1 METSVEE
8 TKPSALD
15 RWTTHLGTG
24 LTLGYLALIA
34 AGMFHQYAFFRRFGI
49 NILDF
54 AEPSDFLLAPVRD
67 PLVMVATIVPIL
79 FIWAYFAAVGRAGDR
94 SRIRRRAAGIPIA
107 WWETK
112 EENLAKVRRAAPWI
126 RAATALIWVG
136 ASALWYQLLV
146 SNRIMMGQGFRVSVE
161 TTANTTE
168 AGTARRPLMLI
179 GTTARF
185 VFLFRTEDWRP
196 VILPAENILRITPV
210 GLARGATKVRSRL
223 LRSMDS
229 LPNP

>member
-1 METSVEE
+1 MDG
-8 TKPSALD
+8 PPRD
-15 RWTTHLGTG
+15 RSD
-24 LTLGYLALIA
+24 
-34 AGMFHQYAFFRRFGI
+34 RRLFGVDCRRDVSQ
-49 NILDF
+49 LC
-54 AEPSDFLLAPVRD
+54 LLPAIAPV
-67 PLVMVATIVPIL
+67 L
-79 FIWAYFAAVGRAGDR
+79 FIWAYFAAVGRAGER

-112 EENLAKVRRAAPWI
+112 EANLAKVRRAAPWI

-179 GTTARF
+179 GTTSRY

-210 GLARGATKVRSRL
+210 DLARGAAKVRPRL
-223 LRSMDS
+223 IKAMDS
-229 LPNP
+229 LPPP